1 VNYTANNKASFQT
14 PCRFG
19 GEHPRSFSLFFQC
32 VIYLCTHRR
41 YSYYSYSLDV
51 TYRNVTLQKGDKVLL
66 PPSAFDT
73 LVRLQVD
80 YPMLFQLHSQNGR
93 HTHSG
98 VLEFTAEEGC
108 VYIPFW
114 MMQNLQIDEGALL
127 TVQNISLPKATF
139 CKLQPQSVDFLEIG
153 NPRAVLEHA
162 LRNFSCITE
171 GDIIQIPY
179 NDKNYSLKL
188 CKVEPGTAA
197 CIIETDCNVD
207 FEAPLGYVEPD
218 YSANK
223 AGGSG
228 GGGGALGTTT
238 SVNGKSAGF
247 NTSSNTSFADTAS
260 EMSDA
265 TAPQQESTGSGT
277 RIVNGVIV
285 RPDLPDTDMN
295 SSRSRASTSSAGA
308 QNDNGNGNGT
318 TGNGAGGAGA
328 SAELMAPSTGET
340 GVQRNAAIPVAA
352 PAVDYWAVAAGDGA
366 RLDGKEAPALK
377 DGSGRALNVRELRAA
392 AALKREREQ
401 AVHLAAGAN
410 GGGNTLSG
418 KEAADVSVAAAA
430 AAVPAPQKRKSRVG
444 SKFSKLKP
452 STAAFRGS
460 ANSMDTSK

>member
-1 VNYTANNKASFQT
+1 
-14 PCRFG
+14 
-19 GEHPRSFSLFFQC
+19 
-32 VIYLCTHRR
+32 
-41 YSYYSYSLDV
+41 
-51 TYRNVTLQKGDKVLL
+51 L

-80 YPMLFQLHSQNGR
+80 YPMLFQLNSPTNGR

-114 MMQNLQIDEGALL
+114 MMQNLQIEEGALL

-188 CKVEPGTAA
+188 CKVEPGKAA

-207 FEAPLGYVEPD
+207 FEAPVGYKEPV
-218 YSANK
+218 YTPK
-223 AGGSG
+223 ASSSSKV
-228 GGGGALGTTT
+228 T
-238 SVNGKSAGF
+238 GF
-247 NTSSNTSFADTAS
+247 ATNSNASFADTAS
-260 EMSDA
+260 EI
-265 TAPQQESTGSGT
+265 STDTTEVAAAASSI
-277 RIVNGVIV
+277 RIVNGVII
-285 RPDLPDTDMN
+285 RPDAPDTDMN
-295 SSRSRASTSSAGA
+295 SANSSLINSNNAPSNGVGGGG
-308 QNDNGNGNGT
+308 GNGN
-318 TGNGAGGAGA
+318 AGSGA
-328 SAELMAPSTGET
+328 SSELLAPEIGQT

-366 RLDGKEAPALK
+366 RLDGKAAPVLRDEA
-377 DGSGRALNVRELRAA
+377 GRELNVRELRAA
-392 AALKREREQ
+392 AAAKRAAEQ
-401 AVHLAAGAN
+401 AVAMAAGAN

-418 KEAADVSVAAAA
+418 KEAATVSVAAAA
-430 AAVPAPQKRKSRVG
+430 AAVQPVQKRKSRVG

>member
-1 VNYTANNKASFQT
+1 
-14 PCRFG
+14 
-19 GEHPRSFSLFFQC
+19 
-32 VIYLCTHRR
+32 
-41 YSYYSYSLDV
+41 
-51 TYRNVTLQKGDKVLL
+51 
-66 PPSAFDT
+66 
-73 LVRLQVD
+73 
-80 YPMLFQLHSQNGR
+80 MLFQLNSNNGR

-114 MMQNLQIDEGALL
+114 MMQNLQIEEGALL
-127 TVQNISLPKATF
+127 TVSNISLPKATF
-139 CKLQPQSVDFLEIG
+139 CKLQPQSTDFLEIG

-223 AGGSG
+223 AGG
-228 GGGGALGTTT
+228 ALGTT
-238 SVNGKSAGF
+238 VNGKTAGF

-260 EMSDA
+260 EISDT
-265 TAPQQESTGSGT
+265 TAVEFTGT
-277 RIVNGVIV
+277 RIVNGVIM

-295 SSRSRASTSSAGA
+295 SSRASSGG
-308 QNDNGNGNGT
+308 QNA
-318 TGNGAGGAGA
+318 TGNGAGGGGA
-328 SAELMAPSTGET
+328 SEELMAPSTGET

-377 DGSGRALNVRELRAA
+377 DGSGRELNVSELRAA
-392 AALKREREQ
+392 AATKRALAE
-401 AVHLAAGAN
+401 AVHLKAGAN

-460 ANSMDTSK
+460 ANSMDTNK

>member
-1 VNYTANNKASFQT
+1 M
-14 PCRFG
+14 
-19 GEHPRSFSLFFQC
+19 
-32 VIYLCTHRR
+32 
-41 YSYYSYSLDV
+41 
-51 TYRNVTLQKGDKVLL
+51 

-80 YPMLFQLHSQNGR
+80 YPMLFQLNSQNGR

-114 MMQNLQIDEGALL
+114 MMQNLQIEEGALL

-223 AGGSG
+223 AGA
-228 GGGGALGTTT
+228 ALGTT
-238 SVNGKSAGF
+238 VNGKSAGF

-265 TAPQQESTGSGT
+265 TAPEITGI
-277 RIVNGVIV
+277 RIVNGVII
-285 RPDLPDTDMN
+285 RPDVADTDMN
-295 SSRSRASTSSAGA
+295 SSRASSGGQAV
-308 QNDNGNGNGT
+308 
-318 TGNGAGGAGA
+318 GNGAGGGGA
-328 SAELMAPSTGET
+328 SEELMAPSTGET

-377 DGSGRALNVRELRAA
+377 DGSGRELNVRELRAA

-430 AAVPAPQKRKSRVG
+430 AAVPAVQKRKSRVG

-452 STAAFRGS
+452 STTAFRGS

>member
-1 VNYTANNKASFQT
+1 
-14 PCRFG
+14 
-19 GEHPRSFSLFFQC
+19 
-32 VIYLCTHRR
+32 
-41 YSYYSYSLDV
+41 
-51 TYRNVTLQKGDKVLL
+51 
-66 PPSAFDT
+66 
-73 LVRLQVD
+73 
-80 YPMLFQLHSQNGR
+80 MLFQLNSNNGR

-114 MMQNLQIDEGALL
+114 MMQNLQIEEGALL
-127 TVQNISLPKATF
+127 TVSNISLPKATF

-223 AGGSG
+223 A
-228 GGGGALGTTT
+228 LGTT
-238 SVNGKSAGF
+238 VNGKSAGF
-247 NTSSNTSFADTAS
+247 HASSNASFADTAS
-260 EMSDA
+260 EISDT
-265 TAPQQESTGSGT
+265 TAPEYVGT
-277 RIVNGVIV
+277 RIVNGVIM

-295 SSRSRASTSSAGA
+295 SSRASSGA
-308 QNDNGNGNGT
+308 QQYPNT
-318 TGNGAGGAGA
+318 VGNGAGGAGA
-328 SAELMAPSTGET
+328 SEELLAPEIGQT

-377 DGSGRALNVRELRAA
+377 DGSGRELNVRELRAA
-392 AALKREREQ
+392 AAAKRALAE
-401 AVHLAAGAN
+401 AVHLSAGSN

-418 KEAADVSVAAAA
+418 KDAADVSVAAAA
-430 AAVPAPQKRKSRVG
+430 AAVPAVQKRKSRVG

>member
-1 VNYTANNKASFQT
+1 
-14 PCRFG
+14 
-19 GEHPRSFSLFFQC
+19 
-32 VIYLCTHRR
+32 
-41 YSYYSYSLDV
+41 
-51 TYRNVTLQKGDKVLL
+51 
-66 PPSAFDT
+66 
-73 LVRLQVD
+73 
-80 YPMLFQLHSQNGR
+80 MLFKLNSNNGNGR

-114 MMQNLQIDEGALL
+114 MMQNLQIEEGALI
-127 TVQNISLPKATF
+127 TVSNISLPKATF

-188 CKVEPGTAA
+188 CKVEPGEAA

-207 FEAPLGYVEPD
+207 FEAPVGYKEPD
-218 YSANK
+218 YTK
-223 AGGSG
+223 
-228 GGGGALGTTT
+228 T
-238 SVNGKSAGF
+238 VQNGKMAGF
-247 NTSSNTSFADTAS
+247 STSNSAAASFADS
-260 EMSDA
+260 EISDT
-265 TAPQQESTGSGT
+265 TAPPPPPEPTGT
-277 RIVNGVIV
+277 RIVNGQII

-295 SSRSRASTSSAGA
+295 SSRASSAQNTATGSGA
-308 QNDNGNGNGT
+308 SG
-318 TGNGAGGAGA
+318 GNGATAN
-328 SAELMAPSTGET
+328 SVSEEFLAPSTGQT

-366 RLDGKEAPALK
+366 RLDGKEAPVLK
-377 DGSGRALNVRELRAA
+377 DNAGKELNVRELRAA
-392 AALKREREQ
+392 AAAARAREQ
-401 AVHLAAGAN
+401 AVRMSAGAN

-418 KEAADVSVAAAA
+418 KEAAAVSQAAAD
-430 AAVPAPQKRKSRVG
+430 AAVPVPQKRKSRVG